1 MINIT
6 NRLFLQQKGDQMEE
20 FVPVLKRT
28 KLFSGVGDD
37 DIKAM
42 LSCLGARLL
51 TYKKGEYVLRQG
63 EHLSD
68 ILVLVEGSLHIQRD
82 DYWGNRSI
90 LGHIGVGE
98 IFGEAYVAPE
108 SGTLLNDVIAVEDSS
123 VYFFDVKRV
132 ISTCTSACRFHTMV
146 VQNLFYAI
154 SDKNRGLVQKLDH
167 MSRRTTREKLLAYLS
182 EEAQRQNS
190 ASITIPFNRQQ
201 LADYLSVD
209 RSAMSNE
216 LSRMRDEGLLEFEK
230 NRFRLF

>member
-1 MINIT
+1 M
-6 NRLFLQQKGDQMEE
+6 KE

-37 DIKAM
+37 DISTM
-42 LSCLGARLL
+42 LSCLEARLL

-63 EHLSD
+63 EYLSD
-68 ILVLVEGSLHIQRD
+68 ILVLAEGSLHIQRD

-123 VYFFDVKRV
+123 VFFFDVKRV
-132 ISTCTSACRFHTMV
+132 ISTCSSACRFHTMV
-146 VQNLFYAI
+146 VQNLFFAI
-154 SDKNRGLVQKLDH
+154 SEKNRGLVQKLDY
-167 MSRRTTREKLLAYLS
+167 MSRRTTREKLLSYLS
-182 EEAQRQNS
+182 EEAKKQNS
-190 ASITIPFNRQQ
+190 ASITLPFNRQQ

-216 LSRMRDEGLLEFEK
+216 LCKMRDEGLLEFEK

>member
-1 MINIT
+1 M
-6 NRLFLQQKGDQMEE
+6 KEY
-20 FVPVLKRT
+20 VPVLKRT

-37 DIKAM
+37 DISTM
-42 LSCLGARLL
+42 LSCLEARLL

-68 ILVLVEGSLHIQRD
+68 ILVLAEGSLHIQRD

-90 LGHIGVGE
+90 LGHVGAGE

-108 SGTLLNDVIAVEDSS
+108 SGTLLNDVITVEDSS
-123 VYFFDVKRV
+123 VFFFDVKRV
-132 ISTCTSACRFHTMV
+132 ISTCSSACRFHTMV
-146 VQNLFYAI
+146 VQNLFFAI
-154 SDKNRGLVQKLDH
+154 SEKNRGLVQKLDY
-167 MSRRTTREKLLAYLS
+167 MSRRTTREKLIAYLS
-182 EEAQRQNS
+182 EEARKQNS

-216 LSRMRDEGLLEFEK
+216 LCRMRDEGLLEFEK
-230 NRFRLF
+230 NRFRLFG

>member
-1 MINIT
+1 M
-6 NRLFLQQKGDQMEE
+6 KE

-37 DIKAM
+37 DISTM
-42 LSCLGARLL
+42 LTCLGARLL
-51 TYKKGEYVLRQG
+51 TYKKGEHVLRQG

-68 ILVLVEGSLHIQRD
+68 ILVLAEGSLHIQRV

-108 SGTLLNDVIAVEDSS
+108 SGTLLNDVIAVEDSA
-123 VYFFDVKRV
+123 VFFFDVKRV
-132 ISTCTSACRFHTMV
+132 ISTCSSACRFHTMV
-146 VQNLFYAI
+146 VQNLFFAI
-154 SDKNRGLVQKLDH
+154 SEKNRGLVQKLDY
-167 MSRRTTREKLLAYLS
+167 MSRRTTREKLLSYLS
-182 EEAQRQNS
+182 EEAKKQNS
-190 ASITIPFNRQQ
+190 ASITLPFNRQQ

-216 LSRMRDEGLLEFEK
+216 LCKMRDEGLLEFEK
-230 NRFRLF
+230 NRFRLL